1 MTLIFRP
8 LDTHMCPDT
17 LIRCVGSFLC
27 LSLVD
32 PIRQDK
38 FFKEERQNNNLFRM
52 STTKTWCALIIR
64 IEVQRNSQ
72 IHHAT
77 YEAPSLE
84 AILQVTAL
92 QSVSWHYKRDV
103 MIYFYRTPIYMR
115 LQTLV
120 WIQEDYSRK
129 QERNTWPQTSKHQS
143 RIYTLLIPWNNRGA
157 SPTTCTVSAGATGHS
172 ATRAR
177 IQ

>member
-8 LDTHMCPDT
+8 LEWIYMCPDT

-92 QSVSWHYKRDV
+92 QSVS
-103 MIYFYRTPIYMR
+103 
-115 LQTLV
+115 
-120 WIQEDYSRK
+120 
-129 QERNTWPQTSKHQS
+129 
-143 RIYTLLIPWNNRGA
+143 
-157 SPTTCTVSAGATGHS
+157 
-172 ATRAR
+172 
-177 IQ
+177 